1 MWQIFTL
8 TGFVRNDC
16 MTCIKNIKDD
26 IAEIRKEL
34 DIGKQQKI
42 RENNQTRKL
51 LSETIILW
59 TKIRSDEKTCKGV
72 GRNLSA
78 VSSTLF
84 KEIMKLRKGMCKD
97 TR

>member
-1 MWQIFTL
+1 
-8 TGFVRNDC
+8 

-34 DIGKQQKI
+34 DIAKQQTI

-51 LSETIILW
+51 LSDTIISL
-59 TKIRSDEKTCKGV
+59 TKIRSDEKPCEEV

-78 VSSTLF
+78 ISSTLF
-84 KEIMKLRKGMCKD
+84 KEIRKLRKGK
-97 TR
+97 